1 MTDFKNTPKLSES
14 TEPAISYSTCY
25 KQPFRVLNCYAGI
38 GGNRK
43 LWNGPNMQVTAI
55 EYDENI
61 AKVYQDLYPND
72 IVIVADAHEYLL
84 NNCVAPEIGLA
95 IFESALNIYNHSQN
109 NQIGLFTQLG

>member
-1 MTDFKNTPKLSES
+1 MTDITNTPELSES

-61 AKVYQDLYPND
+61 AKVYQDLYPNEFG
-72 IVIVADAHEYLL
+72 AA
-84 NNCVAPEIGLA
+84 EIEQEQQEDNSWIIAKERLTDYANWHNDKLPKEEG
-95 IFESALNIYNHSQN
+95 IDK
-109 NQIGLFTQLG
+109 